1 MTEKKI
7 QKKEISDVTKKKE
20 ISQDNETDI
29 KDNEVRTKKLDPT
42 RYGDW
47 EVNGIAVDF

>member
-1 MTEKKI
+1 MSKNKSQKI
-7 QKKEISDVTKKKE
+7 TSNDEIKYKKEIKEKDTNISDDTNK
-20 ISQDNETDI
+20 
-29 KDNEVRTKKLDPT
+29 RKLDPT

>member
-1 MTEKKI
+1 MNEKKT
-7 QKKEISDVTKKKE
+7 QKIEKNDKSKFNSQVKNSDE
-20 ISQDNETDI
+20 NLEDNS
-29 KDNEVRTKKLDPT
+29 KDEKKLDPT

>member
-7 QKKEISDVTKKKE
+7 QNIENNKTPKLEEKNHNSEIKNNNNVK
-20 ISQDNETDI
+20 
-29 KDNEVRTKKLDPT
+29 TKKLDPT